1 MHEDVIA
8 HMRERIRQL
17 RKVIALAH
25 DSRIIEAL
33 EQVIETTE
41 RDIRTLEAE
50 GPENGRAGG

>member
-1 MHEDVIA
+1 MMHEDVIA

-25 DSRIIEAL
+25 DPRIIEAL

-50 GPENGRAGG
+50 GREQG